1 MGLCE
6 VAKQIVNIHL
16 TFMPMPERL
25 DFKAGYILIKD
36 RSDY

>member
-1 MGLCE
+1 MRLCE

-16 TFMPMPERL
+16 TFMPERL